1 MAHGPVVLIILDGV
15 GNGSGD
21 HFDAVTVARTPT
33 LNRLKAE
40 GLYCALKAHGTAVG
54 LPSDTDMGNSEV
66 GHNILGAGRVFDQGA
81 KCIDQ
86 AIRTGDLW
94 KGTWQKVVRH
104 LRGQGTC
111 LHLLGLLSDGK
122 VHSHLSHLYALLDQA
137 QREAITS
144 VALHILFDGRDVPDR
159 SAEKYLKA
167 LSERLANIR
176 TQTGYNYRIASGGGR
191 MVATMDRYEADWGM
205 VERGWQAHVLGT
217 ATPYP
222 SAEIALQTMREAN
235 PRISDQHLPTFTICD
250 DNDRPSGVIEDGD
263 AVILFNFRGD
273 RAVEICQ
280 AFTLQEEFTGFNRQ
294 RVPKVFFAGMMLYDG
309 DLGIPSNYLVSP
321 KTVTNT
327 LSEYL
332 ANGQILQFACA
343 ETQKFGHV
351 TYFWNGNRSAKFA
364 EDLEDYVEIP
374 SDRVPFNE
382 RPWMKSAETADAL
395 LEAINTERYRFIRAN
410 FAGGDMVGHTGSL
423 PAVVMALESIDL
435 ALARIARAVEASRG
449 CLVITA
455 DHGNADD
462 MIERNS
468 DGTPQLDESGQP
480 RWRTSHSLNSVP
492 FIIMDYAQRVYS
504 LRTDLTDA
512 GLANV
517 APTLVELLGFAPPK
531 DYAPSLLHHP

>member
-1 MAHGPVVLIILDGV
+1 MIKNRQSILSPHEKLAMAHGPVVLIILDGV

-176 TQTGYNYRIASGGGR
+176 TQTGYNYRLIRRDHQAS
-191 MVATMDRYEADWGM
+191 
-205 VERGWQAHVLGT
+205 
-217 ATPYP
+217 P
-222 SAEIALQTMREAN
+222 
-235 PRISDQHLPTFTICD
+235 
-250 DNDRPSGVIEDGD
+250 
-263 AVILFNFRGD
+263 
-273 RAVEICQ
+273 
-280 AFTLQEEFTGFNRQ
+280 
-294 RVPKVFFAGMMLYDG
+294 
-309 DLGIPSNYLVSP
+309 
-321 KTVTNT
+321 
-327 LSEYL
+327 
-332 ANGQILQFACA
+332 
-343 ETQKFGHV
+343 
-351 TYFWNGNRSAKFA
+351 
-364 EDLEDYVEIP
+364 
-374 SDRVPFNE
+374 
-382 RPWMKSAETADAL
+382 
-395 LEAINTERYRFIRAN
+395 
-410 FAGGDMVGHTGSL
+410 
-423 PAVVMALESIDL
+423 
-435 ALARIARAVEASRG
+435 
-449 CLVITA
+449 
-455 DHGNADD
+455 
-462 MIERNS
+462 
-468 DGTPQLDESGQP
+468 
-480 RWRTSHSLNSVP
+480 
-492 FIIMDYAQRVYS
+492 
-504 LRTDLTDA
+504 
-512 GLANV
+512 
-517 APTLVELLGFAPPK
+517 
-531 DYAPSLLHHP
+531 